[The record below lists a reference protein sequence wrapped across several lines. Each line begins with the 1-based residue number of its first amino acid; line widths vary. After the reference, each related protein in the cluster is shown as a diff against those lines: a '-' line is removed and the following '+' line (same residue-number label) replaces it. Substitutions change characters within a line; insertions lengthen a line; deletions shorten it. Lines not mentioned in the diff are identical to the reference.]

1 MTGIAQKLASNQKQV
16 AISEFFE
23 KNKHFLGFDSL
34 ARSLITAVK
43 EAVDNALD
51 ACEEARILPTI
62 RIQITKVD
70 ANKDIIRMVVEDNGP
85 GIPQKSIEKVFGQ
98 LLFGSRFHA
107 IRQSRGQQGIGIT
120 GVVMYCQLT
129 TGRTT
134 HVRSKIAT
142 EPTAAFV
149 DIGLDTRKNKATKA
163 NAGREIWYNED
174 GSGKEHGT
182 EVTAE
187 MKAKYQKGR
196 QSVWQYLRMTSI
208 VNPHA
213 EIIFTDPDGEKH
225 HWTRVTERLPTKV
238 ESIKPHPHGIELGQ
252 LQRMIAES
260 NDLNLNHFLLNNFS
274 GVTNRARKELCEAAD
289 VAGTRKMKTV
299 KGDDIRHLLEAF
311 QGERLCNGLPVK
323 LLKPPTNCLSP
334 IEELLIKKG
343 LSKTID
349 SRFVSTLTRVP
360 SVTQGNPFQIEVGL
374 IFGGAMAADKPVE
387 ILRFANRVPL
397 MYQQGGCLLT
407 KAIESVDWRQYGLDQ
422 AGGRGVPK
430 GPAAVLVHLASTN
443 VQFTSEAKEAL
454 ADNAEVMEEG
464 RKAMLEMGRGL
475 RKHLEKKK
483 KMAKT
488 KEKFELINDILPAI
502 AKKSAEILDRPVPEL
517 SGSITKIMSAVIS
530 ETTTEWNKQT
540 KQTDVEIILFNYTT
554 RVRAY
559 TILATWPEKSG
570 AKIENNEN
578 GGRKEALGVWAW
590 KLESLQPGEKKI
602 IAYSLSGLERG
613 DWTETEVLFRG
624 SQDVIGATKMD
635 EKFLQEIR
643 RQEQIMDESDIDSP
657 DTEPESEAVAEP
669 ETVPEKKE
677 VAEESPEEVAE
688 PAVAPPEGQRT
699 LFGGEV

>member
-1 MTGIAQKLASNQKQV
+1 MSGIAEKLASNQKQV

-62 RIQITKVD
+62 KIQIEKLD
-70 ANKDIIRMVVEDNGP
+70 SKKDIIKLIVEDNGP

-129 TGRTT
+129 TGATT
-134 HVRSKIAT
+134 HVRSKIAS
-142 EPTAAFV
+142 EPTAAVV
-149 DIGLDTRKNKATKA
+149 DIGLDTRKNKATKS
-163 NAGREIWYNED
+163 NQGREIWYNPD
-174 GSGKEHGT
+174 GSSKEHGT
-182 EVTAE
+182 EVTAQ

-213 EIIFTDPDGEKH
+213 EITFTDPEGEVH
-225 HWTRVTERLPTKV
+225 HWPRVTERLPTKV
-238 ESIKPHPHGIELGQ
+238 EGIKPHPHGIELGQ
-252 LQRMIAES
+252 LQRMTSES
-260 NDLNLNHFLLNNFS
+260 TDSRMTVFLRMNFS
-274 GVTNRARKELCEAAD
+274 GVSARASKELCQAAEID
-289 VAGTRKMKTV
+289 EKT
-299 KGDDIRHLLEAF
+299 KPKSLNADQIRALLESF
-311 QGERLCNGLPVK
+311 QGEREINGKPVK
-323 LLKPPTNCLSP
+323 LLNPPTNCLSP

-349 SRFVSTLTRVP
+349 SRFIATLTRAP
-360 SVTQGNPFQIEVGL
+360 AVTQGNPYQVEVGL
-374 IFGGAMAADKPVE
+374 IFGGKMPADKPVE

-422 AGGRGVPK
+422 PGAKGVPK
-430 GPAAVLVHLASTN
+430 GPAAILVHLASTN

-454 ADNAEVMEEG
+454 ADNSEVIEEA

-502 AKKSAEILDRPVPEL
+502 AKKSADILGKPVPDL
-517 SGSITKIMSAVIS
+517 AGSITKIMSAVIS
-530 ETTTEWNKQT
+530 ETETVWNKET
-540 KQTDVEIILFNYTT
+540 KQTDVSITLFNYTS

-570 AKIENNEN
+570 ATMVGNDT
-578 GGRKEALGVWAW
+578 GGRKEATGVWAW
-590 KLESLQPGEKKI
+590 KLESLQPGEKTVI
-602 IAYSLSGLERG
+602 NYSLSDLERG
-613 DWTETEVLFRG
+613 DWTETDVFFRG
-624 SQDVIGATKMD
+624 AQDVIGASKMD
-635 EKFLQEIR
+635 EKFLDEIR
-643 RQEQIMDESDIDSP
+643 RQERALKENEDENDAQTMLS
-657 DTEPESEAVAEP
+657 EPIG
-669 ETVPEKKE
+669 
-677 VAEESPEEVAE
+677 E
-688 PAVAPPEGQRT
+688 PAVAPPDGQTT
-699 LFGGEV
+699 LFGGDA

>member
-1 MTGIAQKLASNQKQV
+1 MSGIAEKLASNQKQV

-62 RIQITKVD
+62 KVAIEKLDTK
-70 ANKDIIRMVVEDNGP
+70 KDIIKLVVEDNGP

-129 TGRTT
+129 TGRHT
-134 HVRSKIAT
+134 HVRSKIAS
-142 EPTAAFV
+142 EPTAAVV
-149 DIGLDTRKNKATKA
+149 DIGLDTRKNKATKQ
-163 NAGREIWYNED
+163 NQGREIWYNSD
-174 GSGKEHGT
+174 GTAKEHGT
-182 EVTAE
+182 EVTAQ

-213 EIIFTDPDGEKH
+213 EITFTDPEGEVH
-225 HWTRVTERLPTKV
+225 HWPRVTERLPTKV
-238 ESIKPHPHGIELGQ
+238 EGIKPHPHGIELGQ

-260 NDLNLNHFLLNNFS
+260 TDSRMTVFLRMNFS
-274 GVTNRARKELCEAAD
+274 GVSARASKELLVAAEIEE
-289 VAGTRKMKTV
+289 KT
-299 KGDDIRHLLEAF
+299 KPKSLNADQIRALLEAF
-311 QGERLCNGLPVK
+311 QGERNVNGKPVK
-323 LLKPPTNCLSP
+323 LLNPPTNCLSP

-349 SRFVSTLTRVP
+349 SRFITTLTRAP
-360 SVTQGNPFQIEVGL
+360 AVTQGNPYQVEVGL
-374 IFGGAMAADKPVE
+374 IFGGNMPSDKPVE

-422 AGGRGVPK
+422 PGAKGVPK
-430 GPAAVLVHLASTN
+430 GPAAILVHLASTN

-454 ADNAEVMEEG
+454 ADNGEVIEEA

-502 AKKSAEILDRPVPEL
+502 AKKSADILGKPVPDL
-517 SGSITKIMSAVIS
+517 AGSITKIMSAVIS
-530 ETTTEWNKQT
+530 ETETVWNKET
-540 KQTDVEIILFNYTT
+540 KQTDVSITLFNYTSRT
-554 RVRAY
+554 RAY
-559 TILATWPEKSG
+559 TILATWPEKNG
-570 AKIENNEN
+570 AVMVGNET
-578 GGRKEALGVWAW
+578 GGRKEATGVWAW
-590 KLESLQPGEKKI
+590 KLETLQPGERAVIK
-602 IAYSLSGLERG
+602 YSLSGLERG
-613 DWTETEVLFRG
+613 DWTETDVFFRG
-624 SQDVIGATKMD
+624 AQDVIGASKMD
-635 EKFLQEIR
+635 EKFLEEIR
-643 RQEQIMDESDIDSP
+643 RQERALN
-657 DTEPESEAVAEP
+657 EPSEQDAEEQQLSQPVAEP
-669 ETVPEKKE
+669 T
-677 VAEESPEEVAE
+677 
-688 PAVAPPEGQRT
+688 VAPPSGQTT
-699 LFGGEV
+699 LFGGDA

>member
-1 MTGIAQKLASNQKQV
+1 MSGIAEKLASNQKQV

-62 RIQITKVD
+62 KVAIEKLDTK
-70 ANKDIIRMVVEDNGP
+70 KDIIKLVVEDNGP

-129 TGRTT
+129 TGRHT
-134 HVRSKIAT
+134 HVRSKIAS
-142 EPTAAFV
+142 EPTAAVV
-149 DIGLDTRKNKATKA
+149 DIGLDTRKNKATKQ
-163 NAGREIWYNED
+163 NQGREIWYNPD
-174 GSGKEHGT
+174 GTAKEHGT
-182 EVTAE
+182 EVTAQ

-213 EIIFTDPDGEKH
+213 EITFTDPEGEVH
-225 HWTRVTERLPTKV
+225 HWPRVTERLPTKV
-238 ESIKPHPHGIELGQ
+238 EGIKPHPHGIELGQ

-260 NDLNLNHFLLNNFS
+260 TDSRMTVFLRMNFS
-274 GVTNRARKELCEAAD
+274 GVSARASKELLVAAEIEEKAKPKSLNAD
-289 VAGTRKMKTV
+289 Q
-299 KGDDIRHLLEAF
+299 IRALLEAF
-311 QGERLCNGLPVK
+311 QGERDVNGKPVK
-323 LLKPPTNCLSP
+323 LLNPPTNCLSP

-349 SRFVSTLTRVP
+349 SRFITTLTRAP
-360 SVTQGNPFQIEVGL
+360 AVTQGNPYQVEVGL
-374 IFGGAMAADKPVE
+374 IFGGNMPADKPVE

-422 AGGRGVPK
+422 PGAKGVPK
-430 GPAAVLVHLASTN
+430 GPAAILVHLASTN

-454 ADNAEVMEEG
+454 ADNGEVIEEA

-502 AKKSAEILDRPVPEL
+502 AKKSADILGKPVPDL
-517 SGSITKIMSAVIS
+517 AGSITKIMSAVIS
-530 ETTTEWNKQT
+530 ETETVWNKET
-540 KQTDVEIILFNYTT
+540 KQTDVSITLFNYTSRT
-554 RVRAY
+554 RAY
-559 TILATWPEKSG
+559 TILATWPEKNG
-570 AKIENNEN
+570 AVMEGNET
-578 GGRKEALGVWAW
+578 GGRKEATGVWAW
-590 KLESLQPGEKKI
+590 KLETLQPGERTVIK
-602 IAYSLSGLERG
+602 YSLSGLERG
-613 DWTETEVLFRG
+613 DWTETDVFFRG
-624 SQDVIGATKMD
+624 AQDVIGASKMD
-635 EKFLQEIR
+635 EKFLEEIR
-643 RQEQIMDESDIDSP
+643 RQERAL
-657 DTEPESEAVAEP
+657 TEPNEPDAEEDRPAQPVAEP
-669 ETVPEKKE
+669 T
-677 VAEESPEEVAE
+677 
-688 PAVAPPEGQRT
+688 VAPPSGQTT
-699 LFGGEV
+699 LFGGDA

>member
-1 MTGIAQKLASNQKQV
+1 MSGIAEKLASNQKQV

-62 RIQITKVD
+62 KVAIEKLDTK
-70 ANKDIIRMVVEDNGP
+70 KDIIKLVVEDNGP

-129 TGRTT
+129 TGRHT
-134 HVRSKIAT
+134 HVRSKIAS
-142 EPTAAFV
+142 EPTAAVV
-149 DIGLDTRKNKATKA
+149 DIGLDTRKNKATKQ
-163 NAGREIWYNED
+163 NQGREIWYNPD
-174 GSGKEHGT
+174 GTAKEHGT
-182 EVTAE
+182 EVTAQ

-213 EIIFTDPDGEKH
+213 EITFTDPEGEVH
-225 HWTRVTERLPTKV
+225 HWPRVTERLPTKV
-238 ESIKPHPHGIELGQ
+238 EGIKPHPHGIELGQ

-260 NDLNLNHFLLNNFS
+260 TDSRMTVFLRMNFS
-274 GVTNRARKELCEAAD
+274 GVSARASKELLVAAEIEEKAKPKSLNAD
-289 VAGTRKMKTV
+289 Q
-299 KGDDIRHLLEAF
+299 IRALLEAF
-311 QGERLCNGLPVK
+311 QGERDVNGKPVK
-323 LLKPPTNCLSP
+323 LLNPPTNCLSP

-349 SRFVSTLTRVP
+349 SRFITTLTRAP
-360 SVTQGNPFQIEVGL
+360 AVTQGNPYQVEVGL
-374 IFGGAMAADKPVE
+374 IFGGNMPADKPVE

-422 AGGRGVPK
+422 PGAKGVPK
-430 GPAAVLVHLASTN
+430 GPAAILVHLASTN

-454 ADNAEVMEEG
+454 ADNGEVIEEA

-502 AKKSAEILDRPVPEL
+502 AKKSADILGKPVPDL
-517 SGSITKIMSAVIS
+517 AGSITKIMSAVIS
-530 ETTTEWNKQT
+530 ETETVWNKET
-540 KQTDVEIILFNYTT
+540 KQTDVSITLFNYTSRT
-554 RVRAY
+554 RAY
-559 TILATWPEKSG
+559 TILATWPEKNG
-570 AKIENNEN
+570 AVMEGNET
-578 GGRKEALGVWAW
+578 GGRKEATGVWAW
-590 KLESLQPGEKKI
+590 KLESLQPGERTVIK
-602 IAYSLSGLERG
+602 YSLSGLERG
-613 DWTETEVLFRG
+613 DWTETDVFFRG
-624 SQDVIGATKMD
+624 AQDVIGASKMD
-635 EKFLQEIR
+635 EKFLEEIR
-643 RQEQIMDESDIDSP
+643 RQERALTEPNESDAEEDQP
-657 DTEPESEAVAEP
+657 AQPVAEP
-669 ETVPEKKE
+669 T
-677 VAEESPEEVAE
+677 
-688 PAVAPPEGQRT
+688 VAPPSGQTT
-699 LFGGEV
+699 LFGGDA